1 MLLYVRFDATS
12 PHQETLTPA
21 QFQTVV
27 QHKATIFHIV
37 VRNGQTFG
45 IYYFITKQHDVEI
58 QRAWSPAFRFTDA
71 TLLQFD
77 TLCVIE

>member
-1 MLLYVRFDATS
+1 MIS
-12 PHQETLTPA
+12 HQEIPIPA
-21 QFQTVV
+21 QFQTVP

-37 VRNGQTFG
+37 VRYGQTFG

-58 QRAWSPAFRFTDA
+58 QRARSPAFSFTDA